1 VQELAESKKRLVA
14 QEKEGVRLTQ
24 LLDIEKS
31 SFAEAKEE
39 LQGVRLEINDLIA
52 QRARDSAQVAAAE
65 DLRRQWEAV
74 QVEFLDHAYRF
85 RHRLD
90 SWAPEQPRSQP
101 TKHVFTRML
110 HLTDIILPVA
120 FALCVF
126 SWVEAL
132 QQPSTVCVSC
142 IHAGVCIHR
151 CLDFIVS
158 LCSQFLQLQV

>member
-39 LQGVRLEINDLIA
+39 LQGVRSEINDLIA

-74 QVEFLDHAYRF
+74 QVEFPDHAYRF

-101 TKHVFTRML
+101 TKHVITHRL

-126 SWVEAL
+126 SWVDGSKGAKRQCAFL
-132 QQPSTVCVSC
+132 KYKPVYSPH
-142 IHAGVCIHR
+142 I
-151 CLDFIVS
+151 S
-158 LCSQFLQLQV
+158 L